1 MSREACQRLSLKV
14 GDLVRSGHSDFD
26 SEKIGMVVD
35 VINSDYHVPPVCK
48 VLWASG
54 EIEKEWTDDV
64 EVIND

>member
-1 MSREACQRLSLKV
+1 VKI
-14 GDLVRSGHSDFD
+14 GDLVQSVYSDF
-26 SEKIGMVVD
+26 EREMIGVVVD